1 MKFLFIGETRDVGI
15 ALPPALIRQLLE
27 ATVAAMNQ
35 LKKEGK
41 ILEVYF
47 IPGAASF
54 VTLGEFKTAEEM
66 VKNFNMMPF
75 ATYMNFEI
83 HPLADFNESMKIIIE
98 KLKQAEKMMAGAPK

>member
-1 MKFLFIGETRDVGI
+1 MKFLFIGKTRDVGI

-35 LKKEGK
+35 QKKEGK

-66 VKNFNMMPF
+66 VRNFNTMPF
-75 ATYMNFEI
+75 ATYMVFEI
-83 HPLADFNESMKIIIE
+83 HPLADFNESMKIIME
-98 KLKQAEKMMAGAPK
+98 KLKEAEKMMPGAPK